1 MNSQVQEL
9 HLNALQLF
17 IWPTVLSR
25 RVMTAA
31 VGAQRDSDSR
41 TFLTFVKELPKL
53 EPWQTETIQSETVP
67 VIGSATFCTRAGRRL
82 RKMLRRKHDLL
93 LTGKKNM
100 LQMEKFQ
107 AGQIKESQKSR
118 NKRTMTL
125 KNRTGVNQDRFPLLR
140 YKKLTR
146 YGLLGV
152 RIPVGQ

>member
-1 MNSQVQEL
+1 MNSQGQEL

-17 IWPTVLSR
+17 IWPTVFSR
-25 RVMTAA
+25 RVMAAA

-41 TFLTFVKELPKL
+41 ISLTFVKELPKL

-67 VIGSATFCTRAGRRL
+67 VIGSATFCTRTGRRL
-82 RKMLRRKHDLL
+82 RKMLRRKYDLL

-100 LQMEKFQ
+100 LQLEKFQ
-107 AGQIKESQKSR
+107 GGQIKELQKSR

-125 KNRTGVNQDRFPLLR
+125 KNRTGVNQDRVPLLR

-146 YGLLGV
+146 YGILGI